1 MFADRVNLPFA
12 GDPGIEGARFNATG
26 FGKRLWSTRWYSW
39 VVMSDLAR
47 QADWLDRLGGFA
59 LLGAGPTP
67 WDRDLEADIAALRR
81 MTEIPMSERSDAI
94 DEIVTE
100 ADEFISK
107 FLHLMSATAT
117 THPATSRMLIVA
129 DALTA
134 LITMHYKAHFNRP
147 RPTQVVPGLMS
158 PIAHGGHASFPS
170 GHATQA
176 HVFAALLT
184 EVIPKW
190 LGVPTSTDPKRT
202 TVGTSLGV
210 LADRIARNREIAG
223 LHYPS
228 DSRAG
233 VKLGAAITAKILL
246 DRTYLPKFAE
256 IVDNARLEWKDTG
269 VFAGGKNVQE

>member
-1 MFADRVNLPFA
+1 
-12 GDPGIEGARFNATG
+12 
-26 FGKRLWSTRWYSW
+26 
-39 VVMSDLAR
+39 MSVLAR

-67 WDRDLEADIAALRR
+67 WDGDLEADIAALRE
-81 MTEIPMSERSDAI
+81 MTFPERPDAI

-100 ADEFISK
+100 ADEFVSK
-107 FLHLMSATAT
+107 FLHLVSATAT

-158 PIAHGGHASFPS
+158 PIQHGGHASFPS

-176 HVFAALLT
+176 HIFAALLT
-184 EVIPKW
+184 EVMPKS
-190 LGVPTSTDPKRT
+190 LGVPAPTSADPERT
-202 TVGTSLGV
+202 TIGKSLGV

-233 VKLGAAITAKILL
+233 VTLGAAINAKILL
-246 DRTYLPKFAE
+246 DRTYLPKFVE
-256 IVDNARLEWKDTG
+256 LVELARKEWAHPG
-269 VFAGGKNVQE
+269 VVAGGKNVRE

>member
-1 MFADRVNLPFA
+1 MFADRARLQFGKDPEIA
-12 GDPGIEGARFNATG
+12 GVRFNAKG
-26 FGKRLWSTRWYSW
+26 FGMSLWSTRWYAW

-47 QADWLDRLGGFA
+47 RADWLDRLGGFA

-67 WDRDLEADIAALRR
+67 WDSALDTDIAKLKEMAF
-81 MTEIPMSERSDAI
+81 TERPEAI

-107 FLHLMSATAT
+107 FLHLVSATAT

-134 LITMHYKAHFNRP
+134 LISMHYKAHFNRP
-147 RPTQVVPGLMS
+147 RPTQVVPGFMS
-158 PIAHGGHASFPS
+158 PIQHGGHASFPS

-184 EVIPKW
+184 EVMPNW
-190 LGVPTSTDPKRT
+190 LGDPAPTPAAPERT
-202 TVGTSLGV
+202 TIGKSLGA

-233 VKLGAAITAKILL
+233 VTLAAAITGKILL
-246 DRTYLPKFAE
+246 DRTYLPKFADL
-256 IVDNARLEWKDTG
+256 VDNARSEWGKTG
-269 VFAGGKNVQE
+269 AFPGGKHVQE